1 MRGERCTETTAG
13 VAGLATVIVSAA
25 ALLTA
30 KSGTVASFIHRT
42 IAGNVSNLATFLSA
56 HTRRVEIH
64 L

>member
-1 MRGERCTETTAG
+1 MRGKRRTETTAG
-13 VAGLATVIVSAA
+13 VAGLATVIVSA

-42 IAGNVSNLATFLSA
+42 IAGNMSNLATFLSA